1 MVPTDLHLEYETA
14 TMKIVTIKEFN
25 ESILHL
31 SRFTVLEINGADIS
45 GTPTRAFTAYV
56 IA

>member
-14 TMKIVTIKEFN
+14 TMEIVTIKEFN